1 MRFNLSGVRVMPST
15 ILNEALAAVQLDRAT
30 MPASAALKLPIPGSE
45 IDGRNFQNP
54 VFRLAAQDNSALA
67 VSSDGATTNF
77 GEMQES
83 RKVENNPASVQEIL
97 TLLREGPGKTLSNI
111 GISVAL
117 TTRIDG
123 ESYAVM
129 QYRDRDYRHM
139 LLSGYVDAY
148 SPNGRTTSARGLMV
162 SHSLEEVKQEFMGTI
177 PHGEL
182 LAGVVQ
188 GPFLKPILNEL
199 VVSDSQILNDG
210 NLPSLALGRAY
221 SALPNAHEQ
230 ELPWK
235 LEQRVL
241 PAFIHNIE
249 KDAKI
254 TFDNLPLTG
263 VGLQYATHWNAGQL
277 FFSYELKLPN
287 RPDISLFHA
296 EDGPKVGGLPYE
308 LQSALSTDGLVLM
321 KLDSNGQLT
330 DRTYWLRGGK
340 LVERSDFDASN
351 IKLSEAFAGPLE
363 GREDLRGLLNV
374 SDISFQDY
382 RQLVKGR

>member
-1 MRFNLSGVRVMPST
+1 MQST
-15 ILNEALAAVQLDRAT
+15 ILSDALAAIQFDQAT
-30 MPASAALKLPIPGSE
+30 LPASAPVKFPIPGSE

-54 VFRLAAQDNSALA
+54 VFRLAAQGSLGLA
-67 VSSDGATTNF
+67 VSSDGTTTNF
-77 GEMQES
+77 GEMQKS
-83 RKVENNPASVQEIL
+83 RNVENNLDSVQEIL
-97 TLLREGPGKTLSNI
+97 NHLSEGPGKTLSNI
-111 GISVAL
+111 GISVVL
-117 TTRIDG
+117 TTLIDG
-123 ESYAVM
+123 ERYAVM
-129 QYRDRDYRHM
+129 QYRDRDNRHM

-148 SPNGRTTSARGLMV
+148 SPDNIATSARGLMV

-177 PHGEL
+177 PPGQL
-182 LAGVVQ
+182 LTGVVQ
-188 GPFLKPILNEL
+188 GIFLKPILKEL
-199 VVSDSQILNDG
+199 VVSDSEILNDG
-210 NLPSLALGRAY
+210 NLPSLTLGRAY
-221 SALPNAHEQ
+221 SALPNVDEQ

-235 LEQRVL
+235 LEQREI

-249 KDAKI
+249 KDANI

-296 EDGPKVGGLPYE
+296 EDGPKLSGLPYE
-308 LQSALSTDGLVLM
+308 LQSALSTEGLVLM
-321 KLDSNGQLT
+321 KLDRNGQLT

-340 LVERSDFDASN
+340 LVERSDFDAFN

-363 GREDLRGLLNV
+363 GRKDLRGLLNA
-374 SDISFQDY
+374 SDISFEDY